1 LLAMSPVKLVILPI
15 AGFVVGIPIILF
27 TQPWTEALGVA
38 YSPAR
43 IAVFF
48 GFTFTALLAWGV
60 YWLILYARH
69 PDWLVPPDKY
79 SPGMKV
85 KMFSTWTW
93 VSIGITAAA
102 FIAGG
107 LVGAVTRLDLPG
119 FVIAAVAANFGSVV
133 AFFGMYIGEIIAYGP
148 LAASTGTFV
157 YPGIEV
163 IADSLLDASVWSYA
177 GFLLFWMRRTNV
189 YKRSRVL
196 GILLAMALFE
206 PIHYGYWY
214 IYWFIMNPWSSFVPV
229 ALANLAGWVFLPYGP
244 APLLVFIGALAGDR
258 LYSFRAS
265 RAIRKK

>member
-1 LLAMSPVKLVILPI
+1 MSPVKLVILPI